1 MVVLVCGSLYLP
13 EEDEEIICQTINHA
27 VMEKGKVFVAWLKNG
42 ILAVDADV
50 LAQFLNPA
58 LAMSFAMP
66 PSAQG
71 HTNDPLHS
79 FDQRR
84 RFEQPPDRKPGY
96 ACGIENLQPQRVSL
110 PATTRTYN
118 TKQGSVTGKLVLKS
132 KLRYR
137 NISVESAD
145 LKFLSE
151 EFFEI
156 PEDIVQHLLKTYQH
170 IHERQVKIMLV
181 PSHNQHL
188 CYVGDEEIEMA
199 ANDLLLL
206 QTRVKN
212 GVVSFHEDDIEARYP
227 VDWQVPGYIIEELKT
242 KASNGKLFIVSDEKG
257 NLKCTVKRTESKF
270 KDALAGVRDMVLA
283 VAFSTLKK

>member
-1 MVVLVCGSLYLP
+1 MVCGSPSLP
-13 EEDEEIICQTINHA
+13 EKDEEIIYQTINRA
-27 VMEKGKVFVAWLKNG
+27 VVEKGKVLIAWLKNRR
-42 ILAVDADV
+42 LTVDADV

-58 LAMSFAMP
+58 LAMSFAMT

-71 HTNDPLHS
+71 YSNVLLHS

-84 RFEQPPDRKPGY
+84 RLEQPPDRKPGY
-96 ACGIENLQPQRVSL
+96 AWGIENLQQQRVSL
-110 PATTRTYN
+110 PATTRTCN

-132 KLRYR
+132 KLRYGK
-137 NISVESAD
+137 ISFESAD
-145 LKFLSE
+145 LKFLSG
-151 EFFEI
+151 EFCGI
-156 PEDIVQHLLKTYQH
+156 PEDIVQHLLQGYQH

-199 ANDLLLL
+199 DNDLLLL

-212 GVVSFHEDDIEARYP
+212 GVVSFHNDEIEARYP
-227 VDWQVPGYIIEELKT
+227 ADWQVPVYILEELKT
-242 KASNGKLFIVSDEKG
+242 NASNGKLFIISDEKG

-270 KDALAGVRDMVLA
+270 IDALFGVRDMVLA